1 MKSTA
6 QAGIFALDHSDL
18 NEFLFADVGT
28 ELNGM
33 TLSVLSLLARI
44 GGDPWKE
51 AGRLA
56 SMPQT
61 AAAATLAQIIASM
74 PMTIWSLSDATAIAA
89 RLVRLLPSRSS
100 GSASSETRSN
110 QTWADKGRISYS
122 AAVVPLI
129 CVAFGA
135 AFALATFVHMAM
147 PAVVGI
153 R

>member
-6 QAGIFALDHSDL
+6 QAGIFALNHSDL
-18 NEFLFADVGT
+18 NEFLFGDVGT

-33 TLSVLSLLARI
+33 TLSVLSLFARI

-56 SMPQT
+56 IMPQT
-61 AAAATLAQIIASM
+61 TAAATLAQIIASM

-89 RLVRLLPSRSS
+89 RLVRLLPSR
-100 GSASSETRSN
+100 SSETRSN

-135 AFALATFVHMAM
+135 AFALATFLHMAM
-147 PAVVGI
+147 PAVVGL